1 MMQPA
6 LGANDNYP
14 VLRSQARRSQ
24 LGKAALRRCSL
35 PCDRSSPT
43 SIIGR
48 IVFAILSLLGLIF
61 LATTGARAQEI
72 ARPVAQAQGERRALD
87 PLTADEQT
95 AADPKVKELLGET
108 GVRLVSAVPVLI
120 KAESPE
126 KTNLA
131 QREIEVVLFRPQGE
145 VGARVIVNL
154 PQHGVV
160 AVTRLASDQVPF
172 TNDDLADAF
181 QMALRDP
188 EVLKA
193 LGPSA
198 QTFRPR
204 TGPPGAALSENTVGG
219 LPVHSTDPKDAC
231 STHRCLRLTFR
242 RGTDYLSEPIVTVD
256 LTAKHVYME
265 KRSPAGKADH

>member
-1 MMQPA
+1 M
-6 LGANDNYP
+6 
-14 VLRSQARRSQ
+14 
-24 LGKAALRRCSL
+24 

-48 IVFAILSLLGLIF
+48 IVFAILSLLSLIF
-61 LATTGARAQEI
+61 LATTSAPAQEI

-87 PLTADEQT
+87 PLTADEQ
-95 AADPKVKELLGET
+95 AAAERVARNDPKVKELLGET

-193 LGPSA
+193 LGPEA
-198 QTFRPR
+198 QTFP
-204 TGPPGAALSENTVGG
+204 N
-219 LPVHSTDPKDAC
+219 DPC
-231 STHRCLRLTFR
+231 SKHRCLWLMFR
-242 RGTDYLSEPIVTVD
+242 RGNDYLSQPSVTVD
-256 LTAKHVYME
+256 LTDKRVYVE
-265 KRSPAGKADH
+265 KPVTDRKADH

>member
-1 MMQPA
+1 M
-6 LGANDNYP
+6 
-14 VLRSQARRSQ
+14 
-24 LGKAALRRCSL
+24 

-48 IVFAILSLLGLIF
+48 IVFAILSLLSLIF
-61 LATTGARAQEI
+61 LATASAPAQEI

-87 PLTADEQT
+87 PLTADEQ
-95 AADPKVKELLGET
+95 AAAERVARNDPKVKELLGET
-108 GVRLVSAVPVLI
+108 GVRLVSAVAVLI

-193 LGPSA
+193 LGPEA
-198 QTFRPR
+198 QAFRIR
-204 TGPPGAALSENTVGG
+204 TVPPGPATPKNVVEG
-219 LPVHSTDPKDAC
+219 LPVRSSDPNDPC
-231 STHRCLRLTFR
+231 SKHRCLWLMFR
-242 RGTDYLSEPIVTVD
+242 RGNDYLSQPSVTVD
-256 LTAKHVYME
+256 LTDKRVYVE
-265 KRSPAGKADH
+265 KPVTDRKADH